1 MNRWNLA
8 GLAAAV
14 VLASSC
20 GGGDGKG
27 LTEPA
32 AGVLKLSLV
41 TPNADDGAL
50 LVTITGASISQ
61 LEAAAASYLVYT
73 AQPDSLTTRVLVTG
87 NITAGP
93 LLLLHVPDTH
103 RRSAYHA
110 TVVQAASRATF
121 AVQSVTAYSL
131 SVTE

>member
-1 MNRWNLA
+1 MNRWKLA

-27 LTEPA
+27 LTEPT
-32 AGVLKLSLV
+32 AGIFKLSLV

-50 LVTITGASISQ
+50 LVTITGARVSQ
-61 LEAAAASYLVYT
+61 VEAAAPSYQIYT
-73 AQPDSLTTRVLVTG
+73 AQPDSLTTKVLITG

-93 LLLLHVPDTH
+93 LFLVHVPDTH
-103 RRSAYHA
+103 RRSAYRA
-110 TVVQAASRATF
+110 TVVQAASRTTF

-131 SVTE
+131 SATD